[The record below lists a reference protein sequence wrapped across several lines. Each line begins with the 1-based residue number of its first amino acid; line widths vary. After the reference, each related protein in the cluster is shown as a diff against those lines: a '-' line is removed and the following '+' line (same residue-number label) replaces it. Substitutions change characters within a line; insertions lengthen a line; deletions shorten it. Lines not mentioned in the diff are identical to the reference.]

1 MQEELLKSF
10 KYVDV
15 HCHAYEYSKE
25 EIKELKNI
33 LLVSVS
39 EDLASTVKNFQLK
52 ENFNILVFIGIHPWN
67 VHKVKKEEI
76 NKIKNF
82 LEKSDGIGEI
92 GLDKNAKNFNKQLKI
107 FEYFI
112 KMAKEYSL
120 PINLH
125 CYNSFDECYK
135 ILEKYKIEKVNFHWF
150 KDFEKVK
157 ILEENGWFVSFN
169 INIKF
174 ERKHRIAL
182 EKIDK
187 NLILTES
194 DGPYKYRNILMHSSQ
209 IPEILKEIE
218 KIKGK
223 INIKRNFK
231 NFIS

>member
-1 MQEELLKSF
+1 MQEEQLKLF
-10 KYVDV
+10 KYIDA
-15 HCHAYEYSKE
+15 HCHAYEYSEE
-25 EIKELKNI
+25 EIKKLENT

-39 EDLASTVKNFQLK
+39 EDLASTIKNFQLK
-52 ENFNILVFIGIHPWN
+52 EKFNILVFVGIHPWN
-67 VHKVKKEEI
+67 VHKTKKEEI
-76 NKIKNF
+76 NKIKDF
-82 LEKSDGIGEI
+82 LEKCDGIGEV
-92 GLDKNAKNFNKQLKI
+92 GLDKNAKNFNKQLKV
-107 FEYFI
+107 FEFFVKI
-112 KMAKEYSL
+112 AKEYSL

-125 CYNSFDECYK
+125 CYNSFNECYK
-135 ILEKYKIEKVNFHWF
+135 ILEKYRIEKVNFHWF

-157 ILEENGWFVSFN
+157 VLEENGWFASFN

-194 DGPYKYRNILMHSSQ
+194 DGPYKYRSILMHSSQ

-223 INIKRNFK
+223 VNIKRNFK
-231 NFIS
+231 KFIF